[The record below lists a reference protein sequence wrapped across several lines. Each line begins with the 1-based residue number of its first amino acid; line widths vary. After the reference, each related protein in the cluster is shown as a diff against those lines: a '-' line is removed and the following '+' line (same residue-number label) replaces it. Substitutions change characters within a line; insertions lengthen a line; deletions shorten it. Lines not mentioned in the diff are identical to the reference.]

1 MSVVEF
7 VEASEADDPFWL
19 FCRASTSG
27 DSPGFR
33 PADKSTFTSKKK
45 KKQPLNRLKEEQNWL
60 NLRFS
65 LALTI
70 CES

>member
-1 MSVVEF
+1 MEF

-33 PADKSTFTSKKK
+33 PADKSTFTSEKEMEPAT
-45 KKQPLNRLKEEQNWL
+45 KQAQRRTKLSRAKIWYQ
-60 NLRFS
+60 
-65 LALTI
+65 
-70 CES
+70 